1 MTFPQEVVVGFFV
14 VARRSPS
21 SFDCQENPDDL
32 DSVDPVCTTTSLP
45 GTTRSNRRGV
55 HVVEQFIFFQNS
67 GLKDNDKINTNS
79 TNKNYPT
86 KRLDTVGS
94 TTGRIIDNILTLE
107 INITSIEEDT
117 TGIGHFQHKRQ

>member
-1 MTFPQEVVVGFFV
+1 MHYHQF
-14 VARRSPS
+14 
-21 SFDCQENPDDL
+21 
-32 DSVDPVCTTTSLP
+32 
-45 GTTRSNRRGV
+45 TRYDAPIIEEGSDKER
-55 HVVEQFIFFQNS
+55 IFFKTS

-79 TNKNYPT
+79 TNKNCPT

-117 TGIGHFQHKRQ
+117 TGIGHFKHKRQ

>member
-1 MTFPQEVVVGFFV
+1 MHYHQFTRYDAPIIE
-14 VARRSPS
+14 
-21 SFDCQENPDDL
+21 E
-32 DSVDPVCTTTSLP
+32 DSDKE
-45 GTTRSNRRGV
+45 R
-55 HVVEQFIFFQNS
+55 IFFKTS

-79 TNKNYPT
+79 TNKNCPT

>member
-1 MTFPQEVVVGFFV
+1 MHYHQF
-14 VARRSPS
+14 
-21 SFDCQENPDDL
+21 
-32 DSVDPVCTTTSLP
+32 
-45 GTTRSNRRGV
+45 TRYDAPIIEEGSDKER
-55 HVVEQFIFFQNS
+55 IFFKTS

-79 TNKNYPT
+79 TNKNCPT